1 MMPGNKSNFP
11 GKKLTTMPQV
21 ATPPVKASLDLKAA
35 IVKALEDQRYDWRT
49 LEGLVRSAGV
59 KEEQILQVLNSMPD
73 QVVRATTTD
82 GRTVF
87 TTRKHYEETHG
98 FGDRLLSVLTDK
110 VVA

>member
-1 MMPGNKSNFP
+1 MPRNKSNP
-11 GKKLTTMPQV
+11 PRKHLTMPQV
-21 ATPPVKASLDLKAA
+21 VNAPQAASSSDIKTRVIA
-35 IVKALEDQRYDWRT
+35 ALEDERYDWRT
-49 LEGLVRSAGV
+49 LNGLARSVGAR
-59 KEEQILQVLNSMPD
+59 EADILQVLNSMPD